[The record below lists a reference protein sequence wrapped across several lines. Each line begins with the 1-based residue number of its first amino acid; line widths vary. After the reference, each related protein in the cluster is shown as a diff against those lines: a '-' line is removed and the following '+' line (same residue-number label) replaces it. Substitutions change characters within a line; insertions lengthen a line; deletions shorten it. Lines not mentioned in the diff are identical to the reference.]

1 VLSGLGKYNTD
12 MRNSYFTLSVLF
24 GFALIINANTVS
36 LASPRKES
44 ASQGAP
50 IFLDAVIAT
59 VNERPITLRDL
70 EKRLRSPRRLTL
82 QEAASDPESQAI
94 LDRMIFEQALLL
106 ESEAKKIG
114 VEEEDIDRYLE
125 EVAKRN
131 NLDRVGLEKA
141 LAAEGRDLAS
151 YRSQIKFDILQ
162 SRLGATYLQNSGAV
176 TQEEIDGYIS
186 EHPELSRSDTQV
198 QLSRIV
204 VSTSTRSTAE
214 ATQLLEKIRDK
225 IDSGADFGEAARN
238 YSDGP
243 EAKESGSFGLI
254 AERDLSSDIFDAI
267 KDLDPGEV
275 SEITP
280 HESGLQIFRLESR
293 ITDSDSDREKI
304 IEEVKHRLQMQK
316 QQRKLQDF
324 FTAEL
329 FKNHTVEKKI

>member
-1 VLSGLGKYNTD
+1 
-12 MRNSYFTLSVLF
+12 MRNPYITISVLA
-24 GFALIINANTVS
+24 GFALLLNSVTTSV
-36 LASPRKES
+36 ASPRKES
-44 ASQGAP
+44 TAQSAP
-50 IFLDAVIAT
+50 IFLDAVVAT

-70 EKRLRSPRRLTL
+70 EKRLRTPRRLTL
-82 QEAASDPESQAI
+82 QEAASDPESQAM

-131 NLDRVGLEKA
+131 NLDRAGLEKA

-151 YRSQIKFDILQ
+151 YRSQIKLDILQ

-176 TQEEIDGYIS
+176 TQEEIDAYLS
-186 EHPELSRSDTQV
+186 EHPELLRSDTQV

-204 VSTSTRSTAE
+204 ISTNTRSPEE
-214 ATQLLEKIRDK
+214 ARQLIEDVREK
-225 IDSGADFGEAARN
+225 IDSGTDFGEAART

-243 EAKESGSFGLI
+243 EAKESGSFGLV
-254 AERDLSSDIFDAI
+254 AERDLSADIFEAT

-293 ITDSDSDREKI
+293 LSGSESDREKVV
-304 IEEVKHRLQMQK
+304 EEVKRRLQIQK